1 MKGGENMQKHCG
13 LKLRN
18 ANFLSIFFSILTMKT
33 TYFMVLFFLIRTHN
47 EFLALKFFPLINK
60 INISCGI
67 LVSWIVRKT
76 HFISGVDKEKD

>member
-18 ANFLSIFFSILTMKT
+18 ANYLFSILTMKT
-33 TYFMVLFFLIRTHN
+33 TYFMVSFFLIRTHS